1 MIAASTASARDGA
14 TEKGSAHGRVSHRP
28 QKPGSGK
35 AREGFFAIES
45 DVDFLIQE
53 LIEKATAK
61 GMTGEELAMRL
72 VGRLRSEGRISAKA
86 VEEVQ
91 ESMQEVG

>member
-1 MIAASTASARDGA
+1 MLTTRG
-14 TEKGSAHGRVSHRP
+14 KGSYVTD
-28 QKPGSGK
+28 K